1 MDLTLQCKLS
11 KVEWNMLEIPV
22 SDEEKNILQLIIDGY
37 SNVLIRRNTTETM
50 LTFIKNA
57 PSEEMEKNLY
67 KAYFDASIKEI
78 IKKYAKNVTPV
89 IETVDEISRI
99 ITNTGGKVKRADS
112 IRIEHM
118 SENINSNK
126 EKIFEFI
133 QIEFAKKILKCV
145 ATQNKKYAFYL
156 YTLIQT
162 NKSQIPNKN
171 RFVQR
176 FITAVIHYS
185 LTVEENL
192 FRYII
197 ENAQEY
203 IEKNKYIIQYSDLEL
218 YDHQRKLFA
227 LYNNNIKRPRL
238 VLYLAPTGTGKTMSP
253 LGLSQQYR
261 IIFVCVARH
270 VGLALAKSAISM
282 HKKIAFAFGCESAAD
297 IRLHYF
303 SAKEYTKN
311 RRSGMIHKVDN
322 SVGDLVEIMICD
334 IKSYLCAMNYM
345 LAFNSVDNIITY
357 WDEPTITMDVDNHE
371 LHPII
376 HRNWCENRIPNLIL
390 SCATLPREEE
400 IMDTIIDFR
409 TRFPDAE
416 IHTISSYETK
426 KSVSL
431 INNDGYTVTPHNLYE
446 NYGDILKCVEH
457 CEKTKSLLKYFDLD
471 EISRFIIYVNDY
483 LLISRPRYYIPE
495 YFGEICDITMSSIK
509 MYYLELLKHI
519 KNGVWG
525 SVYLHISRTRMRK
538 IHNSEIYSGQV
549 KRISSDVTSSN
560 INRTRVGGEP
570 ITKSYSIAS
579 SCAAV
584 GGAANI
590 HSMNGNG
597 GGILITTIDAHTLT
611 DGPTIYLAEDINKI
625 ARFYL
630 QQSNIPEMLL
640 MRISATIENNN
651 KIAKNIDKLQKTIED
666 ATAKDR
672 EKENKMSQ
680 EHRIPKNV
688 LQLMH
693 EIETLQSSIQP
704 ISLEKEYVPNSFAHM
719 KKWVG
724 TIVPNAFSS
733 DIDDQTVE
741 EIMNLQGV
749 ANSWKILLLMG
760 IGLFGGGSGAA
771 AATELSADYMEI
783 MKKLAYSQKLY
794 MIIASSDFIYG
805 TNYQFSHAFIA
816 KDLIGL
822 TQQKIIQSI
831 GRVGRNNVQLN
842 YTVRFRDN
850 EMLERL
856 FQSPTTNL
864 EAENMSRLFNSS
876 RSFAELSAKA

>member
-22 SDEEKNILQLIIDGY
+22 SDEEKKILQLIIDGY
-37 SNVLIRRNTTETM
+37 TDVSIRRNNTETM
-50 LTFIKNA
+50 LSFIKNTS
-57 PSEEMEKNLY
+57 SEEMEKKLY
-67 KAYFDASIKEI
+67 KTYFDIPIKEI
-78 IKKYAKNVTPV
+78 IKKYAKDRKSDT
-89 IETVDEISRI
+89 IRETVDIISRNI
-99 ITNTGGKVKRADS
+99 ELSGGKIKRADS
-112 IRIEHM
+112 IRIDHM
-118 SENINSNK
+118 NENINSNK

-145 ATQNKKYAFYL
+145 ASKSKKYAFYL

-162 NKSQIPNKN
+162 NKAQIPYKN
-171 RFVQR
+171 RYVQQ
-176 FITAVIHYS
+176 FITAVISHS

-197 ENAQEY
+197 ENSQEY

-218 YDHQRKLFA
+218 YEHQRKLFA
-227 LYNNNIKRPRL
+227 LFHRNTIQPRL

-282 HKKIAFAFGCESAAD
+282 NKKIAFAFGCESAAD

-303 SAKEYTKN
+303 AAKEYTKN

-345 LAFNSVDNIITY
+345 LAFHPVDNIITY
-357 WDEPTITMDVDNHE
+357 WDEPTITMDVENHE

-390 SCATLPREEE
+390 SCATLPHEEE
-400 IMDTIIDFR
+400 IIDTIIDFR
-409 TRFPDAE
+409 TKFPEAE
-416 IHTISSYETK
+416 VYTISSYETK
-426 KSVSL
+426 KTVSL

-446 NYGDILKCVEH
+446 NYEDVINCAEH

-471 EISRFIIYVNDY
+471 EISRFIIYVNDNS
-483 LLISRPRYYIPE
+483 LISRPRYYIPE

-519 KNGVWG
+519 KTGVWG
-525 SVYLHISRTRMRK
+525 SVYLHMSRTRTRK
-538 IHNSEIYSGQV
+538 IGNIDTLPKI
-549 KRISSDVTSSN
+549 KRMTSDIT
-560 INRTRVGGEP
+560 TPCAKFGDP
-570 ITKSYSIAS
+570 IAKSYSVAS
-579 SCAAV
+579 YSNNSVGVGV
-584 GGAANI
+584 GGGVSSA
-590 HSMNGNG
+590 G
-597 GGILITTIDAHTLT
+597 GGIFITTSDAYTLT

-640 MRISATIENNN
+640 MRISIAIENNN
-651 KIAKNIDKLQKTIED
+651 KIAKQIDKLQKTIED
-666 ATAKDR
+666 ATSKDS

-680 EHRIPKNV
+680 EHRIPKPV
-688 LQLMH
+688 LQLMT
-693 EIETLQSSIQP
+693 EIETLRNTIQP

-724 TIVPNAFSS
+724 SVVPEAFTS

-741 EIMNLQGV
+741 DIMNLQGV
-749 ANSWKILLLMG
+749 ANSWKLLLLMG
-760 IGLFGGGSGAA
+760 IGMFGGGGSSSSSAS
-771 AATELSADYMEI
+771 ELSSEYMEI

-856 FQSPTTNL
+856 FKSPSSNL
-864 EAENMSRLFNSS
+864 EAENMSRLFNSDN
-876 RSFAELSAKA
+876 